1 MPQQISSKIR
11 TSTLLRR
18 LFKTADL
25 KDFMEKNEA
34 DLDVPVFHEYI
45 RTLCVAQGE
54 KRENVILR
62 ASIERTY
69 GHQLFNGTRRPSRD
83 KAIQLAIGFGLNLDD
98 TQKLLQAA
106 EKSLLYPRIKR
117 DAAVI
122 YCIDHGYGINEVQS
136 MLYDLGLPILG
147 DE

>member
-1 MPQQISSKIR
+1 MPQQTEKKPR
-11 TSTLLRR
+11 TSTLLQR

-25 KDFMEKNEA
+25 KDFLDRNGA
-34 DLDVPVFHEYI
+34 DMQAPAFHEHI
-45 RTLCVAQGE
+45 AQLCDDIGE
-54 KRENVILR
+54 KKESIIKR

-83 KAIQLAIGFGLNLDD
+83 KAIQLAIGFGLDVEG
-98 TQKLLQAA
+98 TQKLLQIA

-122 YCIDHGYGINEVQS
+122 YCINHKYGIIETQS
-136 MLYDLGLPILG
+136 MLHDLTLHMLG